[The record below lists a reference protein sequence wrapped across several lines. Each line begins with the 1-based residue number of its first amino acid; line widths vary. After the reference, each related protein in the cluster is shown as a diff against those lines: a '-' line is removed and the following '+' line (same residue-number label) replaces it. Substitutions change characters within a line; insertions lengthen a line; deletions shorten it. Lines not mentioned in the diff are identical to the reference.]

1 MPLKG
6 FSRWTLAWFASALG
20 FLVLAL
26 AGLAFGLAGPGDWA
40 QGTALAL
47 VHVFVL
53 GWLGQMMAGSLIQ
66 FTPVLAARPAALPGL
81 APLALA
87 LFGTGTAA
95 LAAGFLS
102 LDSWEAGRWLLA
114 GAPVLLGGAIAL
126 VAAAVGATLAQGAA
140 WRSAAG
146 RPVVAALAALALTWA
161 SGGAMALAYAGLP
174 GALIGEGR
182 ALHALLGIGGW
193 MSLGAFGVSY
203 RLFSM
208 FLVAPETGG
217 RLRDATLA
225 AGVAAILAAA
235 AGLGL
240 LLAGR
245 GAGLALA
252 AALGLSALAAGL
264 YLADIRRI
272 WRARRRPQVE
282 ANMRLSR
289 PALAALGLTVAL
301 FPPAVLWGGAWAEA
315 AVFCALG
322 GWLSTLT
329 LAQMVK
335 ITSFLTWIQV
345 FGPQIGRARVPM
357 VSDLTNDRRAARW
370 LALWAVGAGA
380 GVLALLLQSAPGLRV
395 AALVLMAAVLGLIAE
410 LVAIR
415 RLDHLPPGRRPE
427 RPPLFLPPSPEAE
440 PAP

>member
-1 MPLKG
+1 MPLQG

-26 AGLAFGLAGPGDWA
+26 AGLAAGFAGPGDWA
-40 QGTALAL
+40 RGTALAV
-47 VHVFVL
+47 VHLFVL

-66 FTPVLAARPAALPGL
+66 FTPVLAARPAALGGL
-81 APLALA
+81 APWALG
-87 LFGTGTAA
+87 LFGAGTAA
-95 LAAGFLS
+95 LAMGFLA
-102 LDSWEAGRWLLA
+102 LEGWEPGRWLLA
-114 GAPVLLGGAIAL
+114 GAPVLLGGAIAAL
-126 VAAAVGATLAQGAA
+126 AAAVGATLAQGGA
-140 WRSAAG
+140 WRGAAG
-146 RPVVAALAALALTWA
+146 RPIVAALAALGLTWA
-161 SGGAMALAYAGLP
+161 SGGAMALAYGGFG

-182 ALHALLGIGGW
+182 AFHALLGIGGW

-225 AGVAAILAAA
+225 LGVAAVLMAAT
-235 AGLGL
+235 GLGL

-245 GAGLALA
+245 ETGVALVLALA
-252 AALGLSALAAGL
+252 LSGLCAGL
-264 YLADIRRI
+264 YLADVRRI
-272 WRARRRPQVE
+272 WRARRRPTVE
-282 ANMRLSR
+282 ANMRMTR
-289 PALAALGLTVAL
+289 PALAALAATVAL
-301 FPPAVLWGGAWAEA
+301 AGPGWLWGGAWAEA
-315 AVFCALG
+315 AVFCALA

-335 ITSFLTWIQV
+335 ITSFLTWMQV

-357 VSDLTNDRRAARW
+357 VSELTNDRRAARW
-370 LALWAVGAGA
+370 LGLWALGAALGA
-380 GVLALLLQSAPGLRV
+380 LALLLRSDPGLRV
-395 AALVLMAAVLGLIAE
+395 AALMLLAAVLGLVVE

-415 RLDHLPPGRRPE
+415 RLDHLPQDRRPH
-427 RPPLFLPPSPEAE
+427 RPPLFLPPPAAE